1 MRVSRVKVPSRAFL
15 GHVNDWL
22 TLKIDTFERHIE
34 KNYYFHHFTP
44 LSQPKV
50 VILFRK
56 QTPNSQVKNKD

>member
-15 GHVNDWL
+15 GHVNDCL

-34 KNYYFHHFTP
+34 KNQYLHHFAP
-44 LSQPKV
+44 FSQPKV
-50 VILFRK
+50 VMLFRK

>member
-34 KNYYFHHFTP
+34 KNQYLHHFAA

-50 VILFRK
+50 VMLFIK
-56 QTPNSQVKNKD
+56 QTSNSQVKNKD